1 MNNDI
6 DNPNSEYWKQK
17 YLKYKSKYMNLNN
30 TTGGRHNRRSN
41 SPYKNRS
48 NSPYKNRSNS
58 PYKNYSNNYY
68 NNPYYGQQ
76 YPTLPQMP
84 FIVTNS
90 DSNLTIGNDN
100 SDVSIVMPLSPL
112 GPFGPVARGNTML
125 GPRGQFFVLSPK
137 SIKPT
142 TTTTTTT
149 TTSFTDDPIYKFYY
163 NDIIKSHSIMYF
175 RIYNGAYLVTDSNTV
190 IQLNLIKD
198 NPYSEQIQSKLREIL
213 TTAPPLSEIQKVTN
227 YMTHKNH
234 LLFNI
239 ETSIAAN
246 TGFKFDTT
254 HIGASEKSKIS
265 I

>member
-30 TTGGRHNRRSN
+30 TTGGR
-41 SPYKNRS
+41 RS

-137 SIKPT
+137 SKKPT
-142 TTTTTTT
+142 TTTTTT
-149 TTSFTDDPIYKFYY
+149 SFQSDPLFKAIDEIRKT
-163 NDIIKSHSIMYF
+163 NSLIHF
-175 RIYNGAYLVTDSNTV
+175 RIENASSQYLVDNSNNIIT
-190 IQLNLIKD
+190 LNLTTAS
-198 NPYSEQIQSKLREIL
+198 PYSEQIKNELNKLLNNPENFSDINIWTVNSKLVFYL
-213 TTAPPLSEIQKVTN
+213 
-227 YMTHKNH
+227 
-234 LLFNI
+234 
-239 ETSIAAN
+239 ETSSSIKSGTTN
-246 TGFKFDTT
+246 IFKLSRDILQKKL
-254 HIGASEKSKIS
+254 IGL
-265 I
+265 

>member
-30 TTGGRHNRRSN
+30 TTGGRHSRRSN

-48 NSPYKNRSNS
+48 NSPYKNR
-58 PYKNYSNNYY
+58 SNNYY

-112 GPFGPVARGNTML
+112 GPFGPVARGNTIL
-125 GPRGQFFVLSPK
+125 GSRGQFFTVLSPK
-137 SIKPT
+137 SKKPTPT

-149 TTSFTDDPIYKFYY
+149 TTSFTNDPIYKLYH
-163 NDIIKSHSIMYF
+163 NDIINSESTIYF
-175 RIYNGAYLVTDSNTV
+175 RIFKDPNYLITNSDT
-190 IQLNLIKD
+190 IIELNLEKEK
-198 NPYSEQIQSKLREIL
+198 PYSEQIQSKLTKIL
-213 TTAPPLSEIQKVTN
+213 VTPPSLSNIQKPMN
-227 YMTHKNH
+227 YMTHNKH
-234 LLFNI
+234 LVFNI
-239 ETSIAAN
+239 DTILNAKS
-246 TGFKFDTT
+246 GFKFGTPSAT
-254 HIGASEKSKIS
+254 EKNKI

>member
-30 TTGGRHNRRSN
+30 STGGRHSHRSN

-48 NSPYKNRSNS
+48 NSPYKNRSN
-58 PYKNYSNNYY
+58 NYY
-68 NNPYYGQQ
+68 NNPYYRPQ

-112 GPFGPVARGNTML
+112 GPFGPVARGNTRL
-125 GPRGQFFVLSPK
+125 GPRGQFFTVLSPK
-137 SIKPT
+137 SKKPTPT

-149 TTSFTDDPIYKFYY
+149 TTSFTNDPIYKLYH
-163 NDIIKSHSIMYF
+163 NDTINSQSVIYF
-175 RIYNGAYLVTDSNTV
+175 RISNGSNYLVTDSDSV
-190 IQLNLIKD
+190 IELNLLKD
-198 NPYSEQIQSKLREIL
+198 KPYSEQIQSKLTEIL
-213 TTAPPLSEIQKVTN
+213 GTPPSLSEIQKPMY
-227 YMTHKNH
+227 YMTHDKH
-234 LLFNI
+234 LLFNMNT
-239 ETSIAAN
+239 TSTFK
-246 TGFKFDTT
+246 TGFKFD
-254 HIGASEKSKIS
+254 ASSLSLSDKSKIS

>member
-30 TTGGRHNRRSN
+30 TTGGRHSRRSN
-41 SPYKNRS
+41 SPRHSYR
-48 NSPYKNRSNS
+48 
-58 PYKNYSNNYY
+58 
-68 NNPYYGQQ
+68 NPYYRPQ

-84 FIVTNS
+84 LIITNS

-125 GPRGQFFVLSPK
+125 GPYGQFMTVLSPK
-137 SIKPT
+137 SKT

-149 TTSFTDDPIYKFYY
+149 TTSFTDDPIYKLYH
-163 NDIIKSHSIMYF
+163 NDIINSESTIYF
-175 RIYNGAYLVTDSNTV
+175 RILNTNYLATTSNNV
-190 IQLNLIKD
+190 IELNLQKD
-198 NPYSEQIQSKLREIL
+198 KPYSEQIQSKLIEIL
-213 TTAPPLSEIQKVTN
+213 TTPPTLSDIQKPMN
-227 YMTHKNH
+227 YMTHDKH
-234 LLFNI
+234 LLFNMK
-239 ETSIAAN
+239 TSSTAKS
-246 TGFKFDTT
+246 GFDFV
-254 HIGASEKSKIS
+254 ASINPSDKKKIN

>member
-30 TTGGRHNRRSN
+30 STGGRHSRRSN
-41 SPYKNRS
+41 SPYKNR
-48 NSPYKNRSNS
+48 
-58 PYKNYSNNYY
+58 SNNYY

-112 GPFGPVARGNTML
+112 GQFGPVARGNTML
-125 GPRGQFFVLSPK
+125 GPHGRFLAVLSPK
-137 SIKPT
+137 SKKPVT
-142 TTTTTTT
+142 TTTPSTTT
-149 TTSFTDDPIYKFYY
+149 TTSFTNDPIYKLYH
-163 NDIIKSHSIMYF
+163 NDIINSESTIYF
-175 RIYNGAYLVTDSNTV
+175 RIFDGSNYLVTDSNSV
-190 IQLNLIKD
+190 IELNLLKD
-198 NPYSEQIQSKLREIL
+198 TPYSKQIQSKLTEIL
-213 TTAPPLSEIQKVTN
+213 DTPPSLSEIQKSIN
-227 YMTHKNH
+227 YMTHNNH
-234 LLFNI
+234 LLFNMTI
-239 ETSIAAN
+239 TS
-246 TGFKFDTT
+246 TSKSKPSFKFDTPT
-254 HIGASEKSKIS
+254 ATEKNKI

>member
-30 TTGGRHNRRSN
+30 TTGGRHSH
-41 SPYKNRS
+41 RS

-125 GPRGQFFVLSPK
+125 GSRAQFFTVLSPK
-137 SIKPT
+137 SKKPVT
-142 TTTTTTT
+142 TTTPSTTT
-149 TTSFTDDPIYKFYY
+149 TTSFTDDPIYKAHGST
-163 NDIIKSHSIMYF
+163 IKVNSTIYF
-175 RIYNGAYLVTDSNTV
+175 KIKRGVQYLVNNDDSV
-190 IQLNLIKD
+190 ITKSLNNSSPYSNQIKEYLDEFLDNKTSFSDIKNKD
-198 NPYSEQIQSKLREIL
+198 NFMVVNARFVFKI
-213 TTAPPLSEIQKVTN
+213 TTTKD
-227 YMTHKNH
+227 KK
-234 LLFNI
+234 
-239 ETSIAAN
+239 
-246 TGFKFDTT
+246 GDFKFADATGIT
-254 HIGASEKSKIS
+254 GKEKIEL
-265 I
+265 